1 MGPNMISALQRVCEA
16 AGVDEWGAAANRGWP
31 LAPDLPF
38 AITLAGRHAP
48 DALSGLEQTHMSKA
62 FFDDYA
68 RLWRE
73 LDDAAA
79 GIVAEIEARGHVA
92 VQSSNLM
99 TGPHDDPPVDDW
111 GDPGV
116 FSHKIAATQA
126 GLGWIGKTAVYVS
139 ARFGAAVRLTTV
151 FTDLPLPA
159 GLPITESRCGTCRI
173 CVDACPMNAGRD
185 ALWTAGMPREQLYDE
200 KACEAK
206 TYEHP
211 EWDGTCGVCQ
221 AVCPYTVRGV
231 RREPWRL
238 GEGS

>member
-1 MGPNMISALQRVCEA
+1 
-16 AGVDEWGAAANRGWP
+16 
-31 LAPDLPF
+31 
-38 AITLAGRHAP
+38 
-48 DALSGLEQTHMSKA
+48 
-62 FFDDYA
+62 
-68 RLWRE
+68 
-73 LDDAAA
+73 
-79 GIVAEIEARGHVA
+79 
-92 VQSSNLM
+92 
-99 TGPHDDPPVDDW
+99 
-111 GDPGV
+111 
-116 FSHKIAATQA
+116 
-126 GLGWIGKTAVYVS
+126 
-139 ARFGAAVRLTTV
+139 VRLTTV

-159 GLPITESRCGTCRI
+159 GVPITESRCGTCRI

-200 KACEAK
+200 KACEAE